1 MLLWEQQIGLNF
13 FYLVLIIKE
22 ICNCMTSSSI
32 YPFTDSLLILVA
44 ELTDSKSIQLLFF
57 LEVQKPQ

>member
-1 MLLWEQQIGLNF
+1 MLLWGQQIGLNF
-13 FYLVLIIKE
+13 FYFVLIIKE
-22 ICNCMTSSSI
+22 IYNCMTSSI

>member
-1 MLLWEQQIGLNF
+1 
-13 FYLVLIIKE
+13 
-22 ICNCMTSSSI
+22 MTSSI

>member
-1 MLLWEQQIGLNF
+1 
-13 FYLVLIIKE
+13 
-22 ICNCMTSSSI
+22 MTSSI
-32 YPFTDSLLILVA
+32 YPFTNSLLILEA